1 MDKRYEQGRE
11 LLGAVAGSHAERLID
26 GLDSIAPGY
35 SESLI
40 AFAFGEICRRPGLE
54 LTTRELTTIAA
65 LAAIGSAN
73 PQLKLHIGGAL
84 RVGCTPTEIVEV
96 LVQIGLYAG
105 IPATLNGLAA
115 AGEVFREQH
124 GHDAAP

>member
-1 MDKRYEQGRE
+1 MNPRYEHGRE
-11 LLGAVAGSHAERLID
+11 LLQAIAGAQGDRLIE
-26 GLDSIAPGY
+26 GLDSVAPGY

-54 LTTRELTTIAA
+54 LTTRELTTIAV

-73 PQLKLHIGGAL
+73 PQLRLHIGGAL
-84 RVGCTPTEIVEV
+84 RVGCTITEIVEV

-105 IPATLNGLAA
+105 IPATLNGLIT
-115 AGEVFREQH
+115 AGEVFREY
-124 GHDAAP
+124 GRREFPP

>member
-1 MDKRYEQGRE
+1 MDKRYEQGRD
-11 LLGAVAGSHAERLID
+11 LLKTIAGAHGDRLIE
-26 GLDSIAPGY
+26 GLDSVAPGY

-54 LTTRELTTIAA
+54 LTTRELITIAA
-65 LAAIGSAN
+65 LASLGSAN
-73 PQLKLHIGGAL
+73 HQLKLHVGGAL
-84 RVGCTPTEIVEV
+84 RVGCTPAEIVEV

-115 AGEVFREQH
+115 AGEVFDE
-124 GHDAAP
+124 HDRGQIRR